1 MASTTPNLGLKLLG
15 SSLADK
21 ETYFQDWRLD
31 MAGEGSQSNMMLI
44 DKAYKELADDIADT
58 ITDAQ
63 IDALFPEQ

>member
-15 SSLADK
+15 NTVADK
-21 ETYFQDWRLD
+21 EKYFEEWRLD
-31 MAGEGSQSNMMLI
+31 IAGEDRQSNMNII
-44 DKAYKELADDIADT
+44 DRAYKQLADDLADT

>member
-15 SSLADK
+15 TSVADK
-21 ETYFQDWRLD
+21 EKYFEEWRQEVN
-31 MAGEGSQSNMMLI
+31 GEGQQSNMMII
-44 DKAYKELADDIADT
+44 DRAYKQLADGLADT

>member
-15 SSLADK
+15 ASVADK
-21 ETYFQDWRLD
+21 EKYFEEWRQEVN
-31 MAGEGSQSNMMLI
+31 GEGQQSNMMII
-44 DKAYKELADDIADT
+44 DRAYKQLADGLADT